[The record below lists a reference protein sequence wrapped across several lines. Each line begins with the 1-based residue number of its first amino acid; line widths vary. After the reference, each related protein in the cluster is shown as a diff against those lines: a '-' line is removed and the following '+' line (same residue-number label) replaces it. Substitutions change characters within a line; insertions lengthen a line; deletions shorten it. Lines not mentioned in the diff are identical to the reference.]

1 MWVVLLVLFFMNWIG
16 RCVMN
21 FIYIGDIVNT
31 HGIKGEVKILSH
43 FKFKSSV
50 FIKGTCLYIGIDK
63 VKLEINNYRKH
74 KMFDMVT
81 FVGIDDIND
90 VLKYKGECVYIDR
103 NEIKYDGVL
112 NEDLIDMEVF
122 GNGDFVGRVTGIL
135 NNGVYDILVVEND
148 DCRSL
153 VPNISEF
160 VLNIDV
166 ARKRIDINVIEGLLN
181 EN

>member
-1 MWVVLLVLFFMNWIG
+1 MNY
-16 RCVMN
+16 
-21 FIYIGDIVNT
+21 IYIGDIVNT
-31 HGIKGEVKILSH
+31 HGINGEVKILSH

-50 FIKGTCLYIGIDK
+50 FIKGTFLYVGKDK
-63 VKLEINNYRKH
+63 IKLEINSYRKH
-74 KMFDMVT
+74 KVFDMVT

-90 VLKYKGECVYIDR
+90 VLKYKGEGVYIDK
-103 NEIKYDGVL
+103 NEVKIDGIL

-122 GNGDFVGRVTGIL
+122 GNGSFVGHVTDIL
-135 NNGVYDILVVEND
+135 NNGLYDILVVEND
-148 DCRSL
+148 NCKSL

-166 ARKRIDINVIEGLLN
+166 DSKRIDINVIEGLIN

>member
-1 MWVVLLVLFFMNWIG
+1 MNY
-16 RCVMN
+16 
-21 FIYIGDIVNT
+21 IYIGDIVNT

-50 FIKGTCLYIGIDK
+50 FIKGTFLYVGSDK
-63 VKLEINNYRKH
+63 VKLEISSYRMH

-90 VLKYKGECVYIDR
+90 VLKYKGESVYIDR
-103 NEIKYDGVL
+103 NEIKFDGIL

-148 DCRSL
+148 TSKSL
-153 VPNISEF
+153 VPNIDEF
-160 VLNIDV
+160 VLSIDLDN
-166 ARKRIDINVIEGLLN
+166 KRIDINVIEGLIN

>member
-1 MWVVLLVLFFMNWIG
+1 MNY
-16 RCVMN
+16 
-21 FIYIGDIVNT
+21 IYIGDIVNT

-43 FKFKSSV
+43 FKYKSCV
-50 FIKGTCLYIGIDK
+50 FIKGTCLYVGSGK
-63 VKLEINNYRKH
+63 VKLEINSYRKH

-90 VLKYKGECVYIDR
+90 VLEYKGEPVYIDK
-103 NEIKYDGVL
+103 NEVHIDGIL
-112 NEDLIDMEVF
+112 NEELIDMDVY
-122 GNGDFVGRVTGIL
+122 GNDSFVGNVTDIL
-135 NNGVYDILVVEND
+135 NNGVYDILVIENNS
-148 DCRSL
+148 CKSL

-166 ARKRIDINVIEGLLN
+166 NNRRIDINVIEGLIN